1 MAKLK
6 VRELAEELNISNDD
20 VKSFL
25 ASTGVEV
32 KRSDS
37 SLDEEAVAAVRA
49 NFKKTEAPKAE
60 SKPEAPKAESKP
72 EAPKAEVKPQPKAES
87 KPEAAKPEAKTEEAP
102 KKKKNIIFVSN
113 PHNSNMAGKRNQGG
127 NGNTTGN
134 AQNRNNNGGGRQ
146 QGYGNDRGSVRG
158 SRVTQTAQTY
168 RPLPKPVIKPVAIT
182 PTPKPQPANQ
192 QPKPK
197 TGGCIFDTA
206 YGCVAAA
213 QRRVTGQ
220 RFVSGCRRTDA
231 AGLW

>member
-25 ASTGVEV
+25 ASKGVEV

-87 KPEAAKPEAKTEEAP
+87 KPEAAKPEAKTEEA
-102 KKKKNIIFVSN
+102 
-113 PHNSNMAGKRNQGG
+113 
-127 NGNTTGN
+127 
-134 AQNRNNNGGGRQ
+134 
-146 QGYGNDRGSVRG
+146 
-158 SRVTQTAQTY
+158 
-168 RPLPKPVIKPVAIT
+168 KPA
-182 PTPKPQPANQ
+182 PAEEA
-192 QPKPK
+192 K
-197 TGGCIFDTA
+197 
-206 YGCVAAA
+206 
-213 QRRVTGQ
+213 
-220 RFVSGCRRTDA
+220 
-231 AGLW
+231 